1 MTHTHAHTHT
11 HTTHTR
17 THTHTHTHYTHTHAH
32 HTHTHTHTHT
42 HAHTHYTRT
51 HDNSTYW
58 LLVSRFSNS
67 LFSASCLSWAFVFSR
82 SLTLFS
88 ASLAYNR
95 WMTTHTTHPTH
106 TPHTHTPHP
115 THHTP
120 PTHTPHTPHTHTHL
134 QLQSG
139 LLYLGVQLSGFL
151 QNFLIDEW
159 MNEEEVHTDT
169 GNTVSHLLWLHHG
182 PGMHTASVGVHCA
195 LFAEPVQLVLSHLQV

>member
-1 MTHTHAHTHT
+1 MHITH
-11 HTTHTR
+11 THTR
-17 THTHTHTHYTHTHAH
+17 TH
-32 HTHTHTHTHT
+32 
-42 HAHTHYTRT
+42 
-51 HDNSTYW
+51 DNGTYW

-95 WMTTHTTHPTH
+95 WMTTHTPHTHHTHTPHTTHHTPHTTH
-106 TPHTHTPHP
+106 TPHTHTHHTHTHT
-115 THHTP
+115 THHT
-120 PTHTPHTPHTHTHL
+120 THL

-169 GNTVSHLLWLHHG
+169 GNTVSHLLWVHHG
-182 PGMHTASVGVHCA
+182 PGMHTASVGVHCG